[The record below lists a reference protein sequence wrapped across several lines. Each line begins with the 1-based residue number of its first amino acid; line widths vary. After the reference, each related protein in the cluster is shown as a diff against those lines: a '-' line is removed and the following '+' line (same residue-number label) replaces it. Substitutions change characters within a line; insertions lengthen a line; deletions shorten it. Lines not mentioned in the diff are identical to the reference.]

1 MERGT
6 LIQHLEVIIICEESF
21 IDVDDNMVIL
31 NVYPMMKG
39 EKKKVEKQQANTN
52 KTREKECQYCKKSNH
67 QEYKSFWNPDNLENK
82 LKEKQEVAI
91 NKMVA

>member
-6 LIQHLEVIIICEESF
+6 LIQHLEVVIICEESF
-21 IDVDDNMVIL
+21 IDVDGNMVIL

-52 KTREKECQYCKKSNH
+52 KTREKEWQYCKKLTTKNISVFGTLTTRRTN
-67 QEYKSFWNPDNLENK
+67 
-82 LKEKQEVAI
+82 
-91 NKMVA
+91 